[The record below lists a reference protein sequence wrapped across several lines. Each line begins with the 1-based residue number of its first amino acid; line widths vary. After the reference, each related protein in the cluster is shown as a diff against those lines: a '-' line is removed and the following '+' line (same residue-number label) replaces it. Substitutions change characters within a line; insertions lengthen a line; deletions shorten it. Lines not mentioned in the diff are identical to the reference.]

1 MCGIFA
7 YSGEKK
13 VNGLIF
19 DGLKRLEYRGYDS
32 WGIAVLDNGKIY
44 QYKNV
49 GLVERG
55 NDLEKL
61 PVSTVGIG
69 HTRWATH
76 GGVNKVNAHPHI
88 SSTNE
93 FTLAQNGI
101 VENFD
106 LLKKQLKEVN
116 CKFKSQTDTEV
127 IVRLIEKEVK
137 KGMNLKESLISAFK
151 KLQGRNTVAL
161 LDAKS
166 NKIFAIKNGSP
177 LVIGISKEGT
187 YLGSDSLSF
196 SPHTK
201 EIVVLDDYDLVE
213 IEGKKFSIYNIES
226 KKKKQYKIKTL
237 KYQYEDI
244 DKGPYDHFMLKE
256 IVEQQKTIQYATD
269 CSLIELSP
277 LVNEVKKSRKVYCL
291 GAGTAGF
298 AAEQIAYFLR
308 TIADVDALAIKS
320 YEFKSFLPV
329 VSANDLI
336 IAVSQSGETADTI
349 EPLEVFKERG
359 CKIASIVNM
368 HGTTISRMS
377 DFEYYANAGPEICVA
392 STKVFTS
399 QVAWGYLLA
408 MTTAGEYNL
417 AHRKLK
423 KLLQSLNN
431 LFTEEVFDYVRLTVC
446 PILKEAEH
454 LFILGKGENAAIALE
469 GALKIKEISYKHV
482 EGFSA
487 GELKHGVIALIEKGT
502 PVFGIIPSKDSS
514 ENGDEDSKD
523 IISAMEQVKARGALT
538 IGVGSEDFSKLEIF
552 DFYICTPQVNSLGSI
567 ANVIPFQLIS
577 YFLSVL
583 LGNNI
588 DKPRNLAKSVTV
600 K

>member
-1 MCGIFA
+1 MCGIFG
-7 YSGEKK
+7 YSGTKE
-13 VNGLIF
+13 VNNLVF

-32 WGIAVLDNGKIY
+32 WGIAILKESQIH
-44 QYKNV
+44 QYKDV
-49 GLVERG
+49 GLVE
-55 NDLEKL
+55 NNLQLDKL
-61 PVSTVGIG
+61 PKSNIGIG

-76 GGVNKVNAHPHI
+76 GGVTKTNAHPHI
-88 SSTNE
+88 STKKT
-93 FTLAQNGI
+93 FTLVQNGI

-106 LLKKQLKEVN
+106 SLKKQLKEEN
-116 CKFKSQTDTEV
+116 HKFKSETDTEV
-127 IVRLIEKEVK
+127 IVKLVEKELQKKECVK
-137 KGMNLKESLISAFK
+137 LALTNAFK
-151 KLQGRNTVAL
+151 KLEGRNTVAL
-161 LDAKS
+161 VDADS

-177 LVIGISKEGT
+177 LVIGIAKDGT
-187 YLGSDSLSF
+187 YIASDSLSF

-201 EIVVLDDYDLVE
+201 KVVFLDDYDMVE
-213 IEGKKFSIYNIES
+213 VDGKKFEIVNVKTG
-226 KKKKQYKIKTL
+226 KKKKYKVKTL

-244 DKGPYDHFMLKE
+244 DKGNYDHFMLKE
-256 IVEQQKTIQYATD
+256 ITEQQKTILYATD
-269 CSLIELSP
+269 YTKKELKP
-277 LVNEVKKSRKVYCL
+277 LVNKIKKSRKVYLL

-308 TIADVDALAIKS
+308 TIGNVDAMAIKS
-320 YEFKSFLPV
+320 YDFKSYL
-329 VSANDLI
+329 SAISVEDLI

-349 EPLEVFKERG
+349 EPLEVFKQKG

-368 HGTTISRMS
+368 YGTTISRMS
-377 DFEYYANAGPEICVA
+377 DFEYYTNAGPEICVA

-399 QVAWGYLLA
+399 QTAWGYLLA
-408 MTTAGEYNL
+408 MNIVGEHTQGKKKL
-417 AHRKLK
+417 KSLSQSLK
-423 KLLQSLNN
+423 KLFTKKVLDNIKLN
-431 LFTEEVFDYVRLTVC
+431 VC
-446 PILKEAEH
+446 PVLKNNEH

-502 PVFGIIPSKDSS
+502 PVFGIIPSNK
-514 ENGDEDSKD
+514 ENPSDSKD
-523 IISAMEQVKARGALT
+523 LVSAMEQVKARGAVS
-538 IGVGSEDFSKLEIF
+538 IGIGCKEFKDLEIF
-552 DFYICTPQVNSLGSI
+552 DYYIPTPQINSLGSI